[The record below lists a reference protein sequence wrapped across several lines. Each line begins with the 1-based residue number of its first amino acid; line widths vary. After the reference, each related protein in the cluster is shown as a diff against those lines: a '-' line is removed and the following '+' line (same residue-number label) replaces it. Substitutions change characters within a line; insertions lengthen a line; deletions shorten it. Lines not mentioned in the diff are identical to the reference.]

1 MAVDTTTFLRSA
13 AIWMMSVAVGFT
25 VIFFGMSYA
34 TQMMPANTFA
44 PTAPSGVGGAE
55 ARAGAA
61 SSVGSPGDW
70 PAPNFRLPSL
80 DGQTLGPPD
89 FAGDVVVVELWAS
102 WCGPCRIQARF
113 LEELHKEFDGKGV
126 HFLAVNSGESE
137 TTARAYQAKTPFP
150 YPVLL
155 DPRESIRA
163 RYGSNGLPTVMVID
177 RSGEVSLLKVGVLG
191 APALRVEIERALRAE
206 SAA

>member
-1 MAVDTTTFLRSA
+1 MAVDTTTFLRAA

-34 TQMMPANTFA
+34 TQRMPANTFA
-44 PTAPSGVGGAE
+44 PTAPDGISGAE
-55 ARAGAA
+55 ARPGAA
-61 SSVGSPGDW
+61 SSVGSPGQW
-70 PAPNFRLPSL
+70 PAPSFRLPSL

-89 FAGDVVVVELWAS
+89 FLGDVVVVELWAS

-113 LEELHKEFDGKGV
+113 LEELHEEYDGKGV

-137 TTARAYQAKTPFP
+137 TTARAYAQKTPFP

-155 DPRESIRA
+155 DPRETVRA
-163 RYGSNGLPTVMVID
+163 RYSSNGLPTVMVIS

-191 APALRVEIERALRAE
+191 APALRVEIERALRAD
-206 SAA
+206 AAA